1 MYTMLAWGM
10 PSGADWIV
18 VAVIGLLLFGKR
30 LPEVGRSLGRG
41 IIEFKKGLKGV
52 EDDIEENASRPSEP
66 ARPALPADYKFDPLT
81 GEPIK
86 KEEEQAVARE
96 TTKGGFKFDPYTG
109 QPISNS

>member
-1 MYTMLAWGM
+1 MHTMLAWGM

-52 EDDIEENASRPSEP
+52 EDDIDEGASRTSEP
-66 ARPALPADYKFDPLT
+66 ARPALPADYKFDPQT

-86 KEEEQAVARE
+86 KEAEQTVARE
-96 TTKGGFKFDPYTG
+96 TKTAYKFDPYTG